1 MRRVDEPIVRDLP
14 EILVAIHHAAQQRV
28 LELLRAP
35 HHGERCPVAGKQ
47 LFAERGDGKH
57 VEQRSVCIEGERFDG
72 SLRGGVIVG
81 SAAMNTRIF
90 AVVIAGT
97 LIGVWTP
104 PIAAAAQPCESLTSL
119 KLPDTRITAA
129 TLVQEGPFAPP
140 APPVPGARA
149 GAPLPVPSFCR
160 VQLTVV
166 PQIRVEVWM
175 PATGWNGKFEG
186 VGGGGYAGV
195 ISYPA
200 LATALRAGYAT
211 ASTDTGHQGNYARIC
226 PWDIPSSSSTSVTAA
241 FTK

>member
-1 MRRVDEPIVRDLP
+1 MNRRIFGIV
-14 EILVAIHHAAQQRV
+14 VV
-28 LELLRAP
+28 
-35 HHGERCPVAGKQ
+35 
-47 LFAERGDGKH
+47 
-57 VEQRSVCIEGERFDG
+57 
-72 SLRGGVIVG
+72 GVIVVL
-81 SAAMNTRIF
+81 AMPRI
-90 AVVIAGT
+90 AV
-97 LIGVWTP
+97 
-104 PIAAAAQPCESLTSL
+104 AAQPCESLTSL
-119 KLPDTRITAA
+119 KIADTTVAAA
-129 TLVQEGPFAPP
+129 TTVQEGPFAPP

-211 ASTDTGHQGNYARIC
+211 ASTDTGHQGNT
-226 PWDIPSSSSTSVTAA
+226 PE
-241 FTK
+241 